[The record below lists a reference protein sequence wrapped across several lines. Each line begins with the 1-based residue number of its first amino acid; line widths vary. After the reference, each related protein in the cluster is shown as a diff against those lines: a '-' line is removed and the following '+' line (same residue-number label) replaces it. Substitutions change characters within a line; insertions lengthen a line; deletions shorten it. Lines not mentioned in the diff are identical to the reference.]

1 MIDIFESTAQL
12 RPEAVFFT
20 AVDRRGNETAYTYR
34 QARLIASQLARRLRD
49 KGVFPG
55 DAVAVD
61 LPNGPMYVFLALA
74 AAYGG
79 FALVALNHR
88 LTDAEKL
95 TRVLELERA
104 GLRVAYTVDAA
115 GEPKLFEAV
124 CNSLLR
130 NERAGRVD
138 DSLGGS
144 VEDAIHF
151 AERAAHVF
159 DSSHRALIMF
169 TSGTTGKPKAAELT
183 WGNLVEASKAS
194 NRVLS
199 GRVRGRGLWQ
209 AVLPF
214 FHVGGFQVLVRSVC
228 SRWPLRIYERFDAAA
243 VLRDAEV
250 MHATHI
256 SVVDKMLQ
264 DMLNARPSA
273 LAQYECVL
281 LGGGPLNAK
290 TVARALEAGGRVYA
304 SYGMT
309 ETSSQVANTL
319 ITPQFTGGMRLLPG
333 YSARIVEPD
342 AAGFGRLALRGPG
355 VFGGYANARAPFTV
369 DGFFLTGDT
378 AALHDGCLYVRE
390 RTGDMFISGG
400 ENVYPAE
407 IVGIVGESGSGK
419 SSLMKCLFFDEEA
432 TSGDVRAR
440 PFDGGAANL
449 LALSPQQ
456 RRAIRNTVFG
466 MVYQNPYLGLRMDF
480 SSLSNIAEQM
490 IASGSR
496 NVGAMRSR
504 GEDLL
509 GRVNI
514 PLSRATEPPR
524 NFSGGMQQRVQI
536 AKALSNNPPILLLD
550 EVTTGLD
557 LSVQAAVLDLVQQIR
572 RDFNVSMLV
581 VSHDLGV
588 IRMLADRTLVMLD
601 GRVIESGLT
610 DQILEDPQHSYTQQL
625 VYSLL

>member
-55 DAVAVD
+55 DVVAVD
-61 LPNGPMYVFLALA
+61 LSNGPMYVFLALA

-264 DMLNARPSA
+264 DMLNARPNA
-273 LAQYECVL
+273 LSQYECVL

-290 TVARALEAGGRVYA
+290 TVARALEAEGRVYA

-319 ITPQFTGGMRLLPG
+319 ITPPVHGGHAPAAGLFGPHCGAGCGGFRAPRPARPRGVRRLRQRPGGLHRGRLLPH
-333 YSARIVEPD
+333 
-342 AAGFGRLALRGPG
+342 GRY
-355 VFGGYANARAPFTV
+355 GGATRRLPLCARA
-369 DGFFLTGDT
+369 
-378 AALHDGCLYVRE
+378 H
-390 RTGDMFISGG
+390 
-400 ENVYPAE
+400 
-407 IVGIVGESGSGK
+407 
-419 SSLMKCLFFDEEA
+419 
-432 TSGDVRAR
+432 
-440 PFDGGAANL
+440 
-449 LALSPQQ
+449 
-456 RRAIRNTVFG
+456 RRHVH
-466 MVYQNPYLGLRMDF
+466 LR
-480 SSLSNIAEQM
+480 
-490 IASGSR
+490 R
-496 NVGAMRSR
+496 
-504 GEDLL
+504 
-509 GRVNI
+509 
-514 PLSRATEPPR
+514 
-524 NFSGGMQQRVQI
+524 
-536 AKALSNNPPILLLD
+536 
-550 EVTTGLD
+550 
-557 LSVQAAVLDLVQQIR
+557 
-572 RDFNVSMLV
+572 
-581 VSHDLGV
+581 
-588 IRMLADRTLVMLD
+588 
-601 GRVIESGLT
+601 
-610 DQILEDPQHSYTQQL
+610 
-625 VYSLL
+625 